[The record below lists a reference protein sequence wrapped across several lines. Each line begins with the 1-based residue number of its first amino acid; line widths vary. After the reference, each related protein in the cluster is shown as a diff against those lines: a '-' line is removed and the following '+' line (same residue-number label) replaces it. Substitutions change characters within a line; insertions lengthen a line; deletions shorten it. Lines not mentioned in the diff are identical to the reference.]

1 MGSSIWSIK
10 ASNGSREEVNKYFNN
25 VTQILPVSEYYFIV
39 VENRRL
45 NLIVKG

>member
-25 VTQILPVSEYYFIV
+25 VTQILPVSGYYFIV
-39 VENRRL
+39 VENRRHSF
-45 NLIVKG
+45 VMKD